1 MLVIFWRHGNNFRN
15 GKLQITHTS
24 MNFSRAKAGF
34 VIFATANTSF
44 LFGDIMIK
52 GYSMNVSSI
61 DLYFIKGVWLYD
73 TDLVKG

>member
-1 MLVIFWRHGNNFRN
+1 METIFRN

-24 MNFSRAKAGF
+24 MNFLRAKAGF

-61 DLYFIKGVWLYD
+61 DLYFIKGVWVYY
-73 TDLVKG
+73 TDLVKV